1 MILNLLKKIFFL
13 KKKFLNPPHYS
24 IVVWDNIASNDLSNC
39 VNLDKA
45 FILKVRSS
53 QVKEIYLT
61 LSILIRILIFY
72 RGNLVSS
79 YFASI
84 IDVIKPKV
92 IITHVD
98 NSLKF
103 FEVSKI
109 LKKKYVFVAV
119 QNAARYDLMRYK
131 YLFNKKLI
139 KKDLSKNFYL
149 DNFFCFGQYEID
161 HYNENTVKIKNA
173 QPVGSLKLS
182 NYFHYLNKNSLQLPE
197 KKYDISVISEGY
209 LAMDNEYKVK
219 ELSKNLSKIMS
230 YSIKFAKENKAKF
243 NFIFKRE
250 KIPGNFNYEAEIN
263 FVKRYLSNDEFE
275 FILKNCTFKNKSEFS
290 SYDSILN
297 CDILIGCVSSMLREK
312 LATKGKILSC
322 NFSGMKIFDFPI
334 KQICYLNNP
343 SFEEFSKKLFDLRKL
358 SNDEFIEKLKNQN
371 QYLINS
377 ETDANKEIK
386 KFINHNLK

>member
-13 KKKFLNPPHYS
+13 KKFLNPPHYS

-109 LKKKYVFVAV
+109 LKKNMFLLLFK
-119 QNAARYDLMRYK
+119 MR
-131 YLFNKKLI
+131 
-139 KKDLSKNFYL
+139 L
-149 DNFFCFGQYEID
+149 DMI
-161 HYNENTVKIKNA
+161 
-173 QPVGSLKLS
+173 
-182 NYFHYLNKNSLQLPE
+182 
-197 KKYDISVISEGY
+197 
-209 LAMDNEYKVK
+209 
-219 ELSKNLSKIMS
+219 
-230 YSIKFAKENKAKF
+230 
-243 NFIFKRE
+243 
-250 KIPGNFNYEAEIN
+250 
-263 FVKRYLSNDEFE
+263 
-275 FILKNCTFKNKSEFS
+275 
-290 SYDSILN
+290 
-297 CDILIGCVSSMLREK
+297 
-312 LATKGKILSC
+312 
-322 NFSGMKIFDFPI
+322 
-334 KQICYLNNP
+334 
-343 SFEEFSKKLFDLRKL
+343 
-358 SNDEFIEKLKNQN
+358 
-371 QYLINS
+371 
-377 ETDANKEIK
+377 
-386 KFINHNLK
+386 